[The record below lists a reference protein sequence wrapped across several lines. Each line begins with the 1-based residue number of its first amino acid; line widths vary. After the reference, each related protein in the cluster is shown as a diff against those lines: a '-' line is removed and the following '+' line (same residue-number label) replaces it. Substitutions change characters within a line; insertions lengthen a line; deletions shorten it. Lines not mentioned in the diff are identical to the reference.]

1 MRQEMDADMDTDTH
15 ADTDT
20 DTEMGA
26 ALDPGPA
33 LSAAHAAVLADPA
46 FLPGFGLER
55 ARLLL
60 AVGSHVSGVADGD
73 SDTDFLAVYGEGAEV
88 PGSVPLPGAISLSSS
103 LSANWTGELAGREVN
118 VEAIGEARLL
128 ELGAL
133 LAPQLSA
140 TSSPMLQML
149 DIRLLDRIRTGI
161 ALPIGDQPA
170 DAEYLAA
177 LRRRLHV
184 DRLPLLLIVLYLGSA
199 AHYLAKAQRRL
210 EDRHTVHL
218 ALEAV
223 AENALFITL
232 CLYGIAP
239 YAMKKAPRLLSQVE
253 REHPGTPFTTADLDE
268 LWFGPDDVTRLAAAR
283 RVLDRIRARI
293 DELAAR
299 GDPMCVEAVRGL
311 SAYAGPP
318 AEAGGGGGGQHA

>member
-1 MRQEMDADMDTDTH
+1 MHQELDADP
-15 ADTDT
+15 
-20 DTEMGA
+20 GA
-26 ALDPGPA
+26 ASDPGPA
-33 LSAAHAAVLADPA
+33 PSVAHAAVLGD
-46 FLPGFGLER
+46 PGFVPGFDLAR

-73 SDTDFLAVYGEGAEV
+73 SDTDFLAVYGEGTEV
-88 PGSVPLPGAISLSSS
+88 PGSVPLPGAISLASS
-103 LSANWTGELAGREVN
+103 LSANWIGELAGCEVN
-118 VEAIGEARLL
+118 VEAISEARLL

-133 LAPQLSA
+133 LAPRLSA

-149 DIRLLDRIRTGI
+149 DVRLLDRIRTGI
-161 ALPIGDQPA
+161 ALPIGDRPP

-184 DRLPLLLIVLYLGSA
+184 DRLPLLLIVAYLGSA
-199 AHYLAKAQRRL
+199 ASYLAKAQRRL

-223 AENALFITL
+223 AENASFITL

-253 REHPGTPFTTADLDE
+253 REHPDTPFTVADLDE
-268 LWFGPDDVTRLAAAR
+268 LWFGPDDAARLAAGR
-283 RVLDRIRARI
+283 RALDRIRARI

-311 SAYAGPP
+311 SAYAGLS
-318 AEAGGGGGGQHA
+318 AEAGGGQHG